1 MQFDMANPQLID
13 ELILS
18 DYYYLN
24 EEDECFFFHVYHANK
39 GFKFSEYN
47 QLISNFKK
55 KLDRKG
61 EYDWK
66 YKQEAVRKVASILRS
81 TLATITTPVTIVP
94 IPPSLCKTDA
104 MYDDRMLQALKMA
117 AIGLKNITVRD
128 IISLEEN
135 REASHSGSKTRLPP
149 SQLLELLTL
158 EDNPSIQTQNVI
170 LIDDVITTGS
180 QFKAC
185 KMLLLRN
192 YEGIEVTGLFIART
206 QHDNNPADDFSDEID
221 DSIW

>member
-1 MQFDMANPQLID
+1 MQFNMANPQLID
-13 ELILS
+13 ELILR

-61 EYDWK
+61 QFDWR
-66 YKQEAVRKVASILRS
+66 YKQEAIRKVASILRG
-81 TLATITTPVTIVP
+81 TLTTIQTPVTVVP

-104 MYDDRMLQALKMA
+104 MHDDRILQALKMA
-117 AIGLKNITVRD
+117 SIGLKNITVRD

-135 REASHSGSKTRLPP
+135 REASHSGSKTRLSPL
-149 SQLLELLTL
+149 QLQQLLTL
-158 EDNPSIQTQNVI
+158 EDNPPIQTRNII
-170 LIDDVITTGS
+170 LVDDVITTGS

-185 KMLLLRN
+185 KGLLLQE
-192 YEGIEVTGLFIART
+192 YENIDVTGLFVART
-206 QHDNNPADDFSDEID
+206 QHDDFSDFD
-221 DSIW
+221 DED

>member
-1 MQFDMANPQLID
+1 MANPQLID
-13 ELILS
+13 ELILR

-61 EYDWK
+61 QYDWK
-66 YKQEAVRKVASILRS
+66 YKHEAVKKVASILRS
-81 TLATITTPVTIVP
+81 TLATIKTPVTIIP

-104 MYDDRMLQALKMA
+104 MYDDRMLQTLKLA
-117 AIGLKNITVRD
+117 SIGLKNIIVRD
-128 IISLEEN
+128 IISLQEN
-135 REASHSGSKTRLPP
+135 REASHSGSRTRLSPL
-149 SQLLELLTL
+149 QLQKLLIL
-158 EDNPSIQTQNVI
+158 EDDPPIHSKNVI
-170 LIDDVITTGS
+170 LVDDVITTGS

-185 KMLLLRN
+185 KMLLLEN
-192 YEGIEVTGLFIART
+192 YENINVTGLFVART
-206 QHDNNPADDFSDEID
+206 QHDNNPADDFSEELD
-221 DSIW
+221 DNIW